1 MQNVTPLDIQKQGFS
16 QRLRGF
22 DTGEVRAFLHL
33 IAEEMERLLRDN
45 EILTR
50 DLEAGRDELRD
61 HQNRER
67 ILKDTLLSAQTVAE
81 EMRLTA
87 RREAELIVRDAEAT
101 ADRTISHA
109 LQRVAE
115 IEKAIQDL
123 RIERKAL
130 RNRLSSVLTTFQQMV
145 EFDQEEEDRSEPIAT
160 IHRHRTESGG

>member
-1 MQNVTPLDIQKQGFS
+1 MQNVTPLDVQKQSFS

-22 DTGEVRAFLHL
+22 DTAEVRAFLHL

-45 EILTR
+45 EILSR
-50 DLEAGRDELRD
+50 ELEESRDELRD
-61 HQNRER
+61 HHNRER

-81 EMRLTA
+81 EMRLVA
-87 RREAELIVRDAEAT
+87 RKEAELIVREAEAS

-123 RIERKAL
+123 RIERKSL
-130 RNRLSSVLTTFQQMV
+130 RNRLAGVLSSFQQMV
-145 EFDQEEEDRSEPIAT
+145 ELDQEEEDRSEPLAT